1 MQSIHLIEIYAYG
14 TRKDLL
20 SEEEEIKSNN
30 FIKQCKNH

>member
-1 MQSIHLIEIYAYG
+1 MQSIHLIEIYSYG

-30 FIKQCKNH
+30 LIKQCKNH